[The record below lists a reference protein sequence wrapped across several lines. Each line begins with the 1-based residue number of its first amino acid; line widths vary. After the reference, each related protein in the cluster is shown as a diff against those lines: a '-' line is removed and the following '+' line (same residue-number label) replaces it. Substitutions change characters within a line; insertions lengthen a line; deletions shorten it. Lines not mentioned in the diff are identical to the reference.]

1 MAAHQHDC
9 TAVPGLAT
17 PERPTKDETQAG
29 GTALG
34 SKDQVTT
41 DSADCAEAAAERKR
55 VATLT
60 ALFALHGAQLMPA
73 AGGGYSLHCGGWSCD
88 LPDLVAVKSVAHRIG
103 VCHE

>member
-1 MAAHQHDC
+1 MAAHQHDG
-9 TAVPGLAT
+9 TAVPGLAA

-41 DSADCAEAAAERKR
+41 DSADCAEPATERKR

-60 ALFALHGAQLMPA
+60 ATFALHGAQLMPA
-73 AGGGYSLHCGGWSCD
+73 VSGGFSLHCGGWWRE
-88 LPDLVAVKSVAHRIG
+88 LPDLQAVESMARRMG